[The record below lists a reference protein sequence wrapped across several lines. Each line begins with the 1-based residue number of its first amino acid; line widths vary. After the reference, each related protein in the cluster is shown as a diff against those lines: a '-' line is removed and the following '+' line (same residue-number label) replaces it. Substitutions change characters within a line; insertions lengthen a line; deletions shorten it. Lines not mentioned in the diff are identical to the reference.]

1 MATKEGS
8 RKIQDVE
15 PLLSANWRPSCLTE
29 QGDDTENIYR
39 EFLAKLRITRDRLP
53 RNANPRQAN
62 KVNGTVL
69 VVEDQDSARESLAE
83 LLRGE
88 GYEVHEAVD
97 GKMGIDLISK
107 LDLDVVLTD
116 LMMPGADG
124 IEVLKHARAVSP
136 QSLIILMT
144 AHASVET
151 AVEAIRLGAQ
161 DYLLKPLIFE
171 DVLRKM
177 RHLMTHRKLAWEN
190 QLLRREVDGHFSP
203 DRPLGRSQAMQEL
216 SAMIKKVAPTPTT
229 VLITGESGVG
239 KEVAARTIHAN
250 SPARDNVFLPV
261 NCSAIPENLLESQL
275 FGHVKGSFTGAISSQ
290 EGLFQRARGGTIF
303 LDEIGEM
310 PLSLQPKL
318 LRVLEEK
325 TVLAVG
331 STTPVKVNVRIIAA
345 SNRDLKAEVE
355 AGRFRDDL
363 YYRLNVFGIVIPPLR
378 KRLDDLPGLVEH
390 LIRRHNVEMKTNYK
404 GVDSAT
410 MRILMSLPWKGNIRE
425 LDNLLERA
433 MILGSGEWIRP
444 ADLPGQRSEGG
455 DFSAEENL
463 AKAVE
468 LYEKSHI
475 ERTLSKATGDKARAA
490 ELLGLS
496 LSTLYR
502 KIEKLGVE
510 G

>member
-1 MATKEGS
+1 LGITHGT
-8 RKIQDVE
+8 V
-15 PLLSANWRPSCLTE
+15 PNTANS
-29 QGDDTENIYR
+29 QK
-39 EFLAKLRITRDRLP
+39 AK
-53 RNANPRQAN
+53 N
-62 KVNGTVL
+62 VNGTVL

-97 GKMGIDLISK
+97 GKMAMDLIDK
-107 LDLDVVLTD
+107 FDLDVVLTD
-116 LMMPGADG
+116 LMMPGANG
-124 IEVLKHARAVSP
+124 IDVLKHARNVSP

-151 AVEAIRLGAQ
+151 AVDAIRLGAQ
-161 DYLLKPLIFE
+161 DYMLKPLIFE

-190 QLLRREVDGHFSP
+190 QLLRREVDCHFSP

-216 SAMIKKVAPTPTT
+216 CAMIKKVAPTPTT

-239 KEVAARTIHAN
+239 KEVAARMIHAN
-250 SPARDNVFLPV
+250 SLARDNVFLPV

-275 FGHVKGSFTGAISSQ
+275 FGHVKGSFTGAVSSQ

-325 TVLAVG
+325 TVLPVG
-331 STTPVKVNVRIIAA
+331 STAPVKVNLRIIAA

-355 AGRFRDDL
+355 CGRFRDDL
-363 YYRLNVFGIVIPPLR
+363 YYRLNVFEIFIPPLR
-378 KRLDDLPGLVEH
+378 KRLEDLPGLVEH
-390 LIRRHNVEMKTNYK
+390 LIQRHNLEMKMNYR

-410 MRILMSLPWKGNIRE
+410 MRILMTLPWKGNIRE
-425 LDNLLERA
+425 LDNVLERA
-433 MILGSGEWIRP
+433 MILGGGEWIRP
-444 ADLPGQRSEGG
+444 ADLPGQHSESG
-455 DFSAEENL
+455 DFGAEENL
-463 AKAVE
+463 ARAVE
-468 LYEKSHI
+468 LYEKNHI
-475 ERTLSKATGDKARAA
+475 ERTLNKAAGDKCRAA